1 MCVCVCEGGVGG
13 SVCVCVS
20 VIDDGGRYHV
30 QGLGLI
36 ISCFEKSHGCV
47 LAPVS
52 VNVLQMHFELF
63 SAVSVAID
71 RDLVFT
77 LPMPDLLVTSQTHI
91 HL

>member
-1 MCVCVCEGGVGG
+1 M
-13 SVCVCVS
+13 CVS